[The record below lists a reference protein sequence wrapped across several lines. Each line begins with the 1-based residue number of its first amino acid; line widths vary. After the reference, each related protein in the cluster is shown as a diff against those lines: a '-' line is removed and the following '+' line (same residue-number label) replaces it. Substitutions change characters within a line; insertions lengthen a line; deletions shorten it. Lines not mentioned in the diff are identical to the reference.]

1 MSTIEP
7 LGPTTSP
14 GRSPEALDPLRRA
27 MADSTMT
34 RFQWLVVGI
43 CLIINALDGFD
54 VQVMSFTANA
64 VSTEWSLSSTELGW
78 LLSAGLIGVGAGS
91 LFIGP
96 FADRIGRRPLIV
108 GAAAVAA
115 VGMLLS
121 GFAES
126 PLQLGLLRALTG
138 LGIGAI
144 ITTNIVMAG
153 EFASRRYHGLAISLT
168 SVGYPAGAI
177 IGGILSVELIDSA
190 GWRSVF
196 LAGGAVTLLVTVF
209 AFFKLPESLDY
220 LLARQ
225 PKDALTRVNR
235 LARRLGH
242 VELAELPP
250 LTARPG
256 LFAGFGGLF
265 APALRRTTALIWAA
279 FFLILAG
286 FYFVSSWTPQLLV
299 KAGLSAKAG
308 ISGGVLLSVGGIFG
322 AIILGIL
329 LTRFRLRNVVFG
341 YIILAAVMMAVFLS
355 TTSSLV
361 AGLCVAAII
370 GLLLNGCV
378 TGLYAMVSAIYDP
391 EVRSTAMGSSVGIGR
406 IGAIIA
412 PIVAGALLDSHWTP
426 NELYIA
432 SAVVF
437 VVAGGL
443 LLFVRGA
450 NVRPVRTSVQQA
462 PVSAVD

>member
-1 MSTIEP
+1 MSTTESAGTPSSGARAFEP
-7 LGPTTSP
+7 P
-14 GRSPEALDPLRRA
+14 DPLRRA
-27 MADSTMT
+27 VADAAMT
-34 RFQWLVVGI
+34 RFQWLVVGL
-43 CLIINALDGFD
+43 CLVINALDGFD

-64 VSTEWSLSSTELGW
+64 VTTEWALTSSELGV

-91 LFIGP
+91 LFIAP
-96 FADRIGRRPLIV
+96 WADRIGRRPLIV
-108 GAAAVAA
+108 GAAAVAGI
-115 VGMLLS
+115 GMLLS
-121 GFAES
+121 GFADS
-126 PLQLGLLRALTG
+126 PLQLGLLRGLTG

-153 EFASRRYHGLAISLT
+153 EFASRRYHGLAVSLT

-177 IGGILSVELIDSA
+177 VGGLLSVELIGNY

-196 LAGGAVTLLVTVF
+196 LAGGLVTLVVTVA

-225 PKDALTRVNR
+225 PRDALARVNR

-242 VELAELPP
+242 ADLTELPP

-256 LFAGFGGLF
+256 VFAGFGGLF
-265 APALRRTTALIWAA
+265 APALRRTTVLIWAA

-299 KAGLSAKAG
+299 KAGLSANVG

-322 AIILGIL
+322 AIILGVL

-391 EVRSTAMGSSVGIGR
+391 GVRSTAMGSSVGIGR
-406 IGAIIA
+406 IGAILA
-412 PIVAGALLDSHWTP
+412 PIIAGALLDSHWTP

-437 VVAGGL
+437 AIAGGL

-450 NVRPVRTSVQQA
+450 NVRPVRNSAGRQ
-462 PVSAVD
+462 PVPAAD